1 MKLLIRTSRPPARC
15 PLFYRKRAKPCAAN
29 LVTVVRVE
37 SAERIEPDTHE
48 FLGIVD
54 MGSGSARLVVYQF
67 ERQRWYRLTDEIRE
81 GVRLGEGFAA
91 SGRLSDAAVDRALD
105 ALKLYTDYASATEL
119 GKLLVIATSAVREAA
134 NRAEFLSKLK
144 DFNLEFVVLSG
155 EDEARYGALAVANSF
170 SLPNAWVMDLGG
182 GSAQLS
188 RLEDRVF
195 QGGAAYPL
203 GYVRMTEQFLK
214 QERTSDNEVR
224 DLEKFAKLTLGK
236 TLRQLERNPSPLIAM
251 GGTIRNLAKA
261 VQKSENY
268 PLDMLHGYFLTRQKL
283 EALIER
289 LLELP
294 ASERSKISGIHVDRA
309 DAILGG
315 ALVYRTVLR
324 EANLE
329 GVFISG
335 QGVRE
340 GAFYRQFLPTQPDHL
355 LPDVR
360 GFSVQNLFAHYPQPI
375 QHTEHVKRLSKQL
388 FQLLQPLHGYGASEL
403 ELLMA
408 AATLHDIGMTV
419 NYFDHHKHSAYLILS
434 GQMPGFSHREHVLIA
449 LLAQYHR
456 KGDPKLGAYK
466 ALLQADD
473 DLRLTRLAAC
483 LRLAEYLER
492 SRAGRVR
499 NLEISIDPHSVTLRL
514 IADQTPRVEL
524 WEAAKQGE
532 IFKKAFGREL
542 NLEAGVLR
550 RSAADQ
556 DRRLSTPDGKIKRS
570 KH

>member
-1 MKLLIRTSRPPARC
+1 
-15 PLFYRKRAKPCAAN
+15 
-29 LVTVVRVE
+29 
-37 SAERIEPDTHE
+37 
-48 FLGIVD
+48 
-54 MGSGSARLVVYQF
+54 MGSGSARLVVYEF
-67 ERQRWYRLTDEIRE
+67 ERERWYRLTDEIRE

-91 SGRLSDAAVDRALD
+91 SGRLSGDAIDRALD
-105 ALKLYTDYASATEL
+105 ALKLYTDYASATGL

-134 NRAEFLSKLK
+134 NRAEFLGRLK

-170 SLPNAWVMDLGG
+170 SLTDAWVMDLGG

-188 RLEDRVF
+188 QITDRRF

-203 GYVRMTEQFLK
+203 GYVRMTEQFLRVD
-214 QERTSDNEVR
+214 RTTDQEVR
-224 DLEKFAKLTLGK
+224 ELEKFVKLNLGK
-236 TLRQLERNPSPLIAM
+236 TLRQLERHARPLIAM

-261 VQKSENY
+261 VQKAEGY
-268 PLDMLHGYFLTRQKL
+268 PLDMLHGYFLTRSKL

-294 ASERSKISGIHVDRA
+294 ASERGKISGIHTDRA

-324 EANLE
+324 ESQLE

-340 GAFYRQFLPTQPDHL
+340 GAFYRQFLIDQEGHL
-355 LPDVR
+355 LQNVR
-360 GFSVQNLFAHYPQPI
+360 EFSVQNLFAHYPQPI
-375 QHTEHVKRLSKQL
+375 DHTQHVKRLSKQL
-388 FQLLQPLHGYGASEL
+388 FELLEPLHGYGRAEL
-403 ELLMA
+403 ELLSA

-456 KGDPKLGAYK
+456 KGDPKLGVYK
-466 ALLQADD
+466 TLLEADD

-499 NLEISIDPHSVTLRL
+499 NLEVSLDPERVTLRL
-514 IADQTPRVEL
+514 IADEPPHVEL

-542 NLEAGVLR
+542 MLEAGVLK
-550 RSAADQ
+550 RSASQ
-556 DRRLSTPDGKIKRS
+556 DRRLSTPDGKAKRS

>member
-1 MKLLIRTSRPPARC
+1 
-15 PLFYRKRAKPCAAN
+15 
-29 LVTVVRVE
+29 
-37 SAERIEPDTHE
+37 
-48 FLGIVD
+48 

-67 ERQRWYRLTDEIRE
+67 QRERWYRLSDEIRE

-91 SGRLSDAAVDRALD
+91 SGRLSDEAVERALD
-105 ALKLYTDYASATEL
+105 ALKLYTDYALATGL

-134 NRAEFLSKLK
+134 NRAQFLDKLK

-170 SLPNAWVMDLGG
+170 SLNDAWVMDLGG

-188 RLEDRVF
+188 RLGDRAF

-203 GYVRMTEQFLK
+203 GYVRVTEQFLRH
-214 QERTSDNEVR
+214 ERTTDAEVR
-224 DLEKFAKLTLGK
+224 DLEKFVKATLGK
-236 TLRQLERNPSPLIAM
+236 TLRQLERSGRPLIAM

-261 VQKSENY
+261 VQKAENY

-283 EALIER
+283 EALVER

-294 ASERSKISGIHVDRA
+294 GSERSKISGIHADRS

-324 EANLE
+324 EAGLA

-340 GAFYRQFLPTQPDHL
+340 GAFYRQFLPTRPDHL

-360 GFSVQNLFAHYPQPI
+360 SFSVQNLFAHYPQPI
-375 QHTEHVKRLSKQL
+375 QHTEHVKRLSKRL
-388 FQLLQPLHGYGASEL
+388 FELLEPLHGYGPSEL

-449 LLAQYHR
+449 LLTQYHR
-456 KGDPKLGAYK
+456 KGDPKLGIYK
-466 ALLQADD
+466 GLLEPDD

-499 NLEISIDPHSVTLRL
+499 NLEVSIDPHSVTLHL
-514 IADQTPRVEL
+514 IADEIPRVEL

-542 NLEAGVLR
+542 ILQAGVLK

-556 DRRLSTPDGKIKRS
+556 DRRLSTPDGKTKRS

>member
-1 MKLLIRTSRPPARC
+1 MAG
-15 PLFYRKRAKPCAAN
+15 
-29 LVTVVRVE
+29 VD
-37 SAERIEPDTHE
+37 SAERI
-48 FLGIVD
+48 GIVD
-54 MGSGSARLVVYQF
+54 MGSGSARLVVYHF
-67 ERQRWYRLTDEIRE
+67 ERERWYRLTDEIRE
-81 GVRLGEGFAA
+81 SVRLGEGFAA
-91 SGRLSDAAVDRALD
+91 SGRLSGDAIDRALD
-105 ALKLYTDYASATEL
+105 ALKLYTDYASATGL

-134 NRAEFLSKLK
+134 NSAEFLSKLK
-144 DFNLEFVVLSG
+144 EFNLEFVVLSG

-170 SLPNAWVMDLGG
+170 SVSDAWVMDLGG
-182 GSAQLS
+182 GSAQFSWLK
-188 RLEDRVF
+188 DRVF

-214 QERTSDNEVR
+214 HERASDSEVR
-224 DLEKFAKLTLGK
+224 DVEKFVKATLAK
-236 TLRQLERNPSPLIAM
+236 TLRQLERRAGPLIAM

-261 VQKSENY
+261 AQKAEGY

-283 EALIER
+283 EALTER

-294 ASERSKISGIHVDRA
+294 ATERSKISGIHTDRA

-324 EANLE
+324 EAGLE

-340 GAFYRQFLPTQPDHL
+340 GAFYRQFLSEQPDHL
-355 LPDVR
+355 LPNVR
-360 GFSVQNLFAHYPQPI
+360 DFSVQNLLAHYPQPTH
-375 QHTEHVKRLSKQL
+375 HTEHVKRLSKQL
-388 FQLLQPLHGYGASEL
+388 FELLEPLHGYGEAEL

-408 AATLHDIGMTV
+408 AATLHDIGMAV

-434 GQMPGFSHREHVLIA
+434 GQMPGFSHREHVLVA
-449 LLAQYHR
+449 LLTQYHR
-456 KGDPKLGAYK
+456 KGDPKLGNYK
-466 ALLQADD
+466 ALLEPDD

-499 NLEISIDPHSVTLRL
+499 NLEVSIDLQGVTLRL
-514 IADQTPRVEL
+514 IADETPHVEL

-542 NLEAGVLR
+542 TLEAGVLK
-550 RSAADQ
+550 RSASSQ
-556 DRRLSTPDGKIKRS
+556 DRRLSTPDGKTKRS

>member
-1 MKLLIRTSRPPARC
+1 MKFLIRTSRPPARC

-294 ASERSKISGIHVDRA
+294 ANERSKISGIHVDRA

-329 GVFISG
+329 GVFTTDPAHRARQAALQATIST
-335 QGVRE
+335 VATAAWLRRE
-340 GAFYRQFLPTQPDHL
+340 RTRVADGGRDAARHWHD
-355 LPDVR
+355 
-360 GFSVQNLFAHYPQPI
+360 G
-375 QHTEHVKRLSKQL
+375 
-388 FQLLQPLHGYGASEL
+388 QLLRPSQAQRVFNIERSDAG
-403 ELLMA
+403 
-408 AATLHDIGMTV
+408 
-419 NYFDHHKHSAYLILS
+419 
-434 GQMPGFSHREHVLIA
+434 
-449 LLAQYHR
+449 LLAPR
-456 KGDPKLGAYK
+456 A
-466 ALLQADD
+466 
-473 DLRLTRLAAC
+473 
-483 LRLAEYLER
+483 
-492 SRAGRVR
+492 RAGRVTSAVPPQR
-499 NLEISIDPHSVTLRL
+499 RP
-514 IADQTPRVEL
+514 QTRRV
-524 WEAAKQGE
+524 Q
-532 IFKKAFGREL
+532 
-542 NLEAGVLR
+542 
-550 RSAADQ
+550 SAAASRRRPAPDALGGLPAPSRVFGALEGRTRAESRDQ
-556 DRRLSTPDGKIKRS
+556 
-570 KH
+570 H

>member
-1 MKLLIRTSRPPARC
+1 
-15 PLFYRKRAKPCAAN
+15 
-29 LVTVVRVE
+29 
-37 SAERIEPDTHE
+37 
-48 FLGIVD
+48 

-67 ERQRWYRLTDEIRE
+67 ERERWYRLTDEIRE

-91 SGRLSDAAVDRALD
+91 SGRLSGGAIDRALD
-105 ALKLYTDYASATEL
+105 ALKLYTDYASVTGL

-134 NRAEFLSKLK
+134 NRTEFLGKLK
-144 DFNLEFVVLSG
+144 EFDLEFVVLSG

-170 SLPNAWVMDLGG
+170 AVSDAWVMDLGG

-188 RLEDRVF
+188 QLENRRF
-195 QGGAAYPL
+195 RGGAAYPL
-203 GYVRMTEQFLK
+203 GYVRVTEQFLRA
-214 QERTSDNEVR
+214 ERTTDHEVR
-224 DLEKFAKLTLGK
+224 DLEKFVKANLGK
-236 TLRQLERNPSPLIAM
+236 TLRQLERRGQPLIAM

-261 VQKSENY
+261 VQKAEGY
-268 PLDMLHGYFLTRQKL
+268 PLDMLHGYFLTAQKL
-283 EALIER
+283 EALTER

-294 ASERSKISGIHVDRA
+294 VFERGKISGIHADRA

-324 EANLE
+324 ETQLE

-340 GAFYRQFLPTQPDHL
+340 GAFYRQFLPEQPDHL

-360 GFSVQNLFAHYPQPI
+360 EFSVQNLFAHYPQPND
-375 QHTEHVKRLSKQL
+375 HTEHVKRLSKQL
-388 FQLLQPLHGYGASEL
+388 FELLKPLHSYGSAEL

-434 GQMPGFSHREHVLIA
+434 GQMPGFSHREHVLVA
-449 LLAQYHR
+449 LLTQYHR

-466 ALLQADD
+466 ALLEPDD

-499 NLEISIDPHSVTLRL
+499 NLEVNIGAQRVTLRL
-514 IADQTPRVEL
+514 IADETPRVEL

-542 NLEAGVLR
+542 HLEAGVLK
-550 RSAADQ
+550 RSAGDQ
-556 DRRLSTPDGKIKRS
+556 DRRLSTPDGKTKRN

>member
-1 MKLLIRTSRPPARC
+1 MA
-15 PLFYRKRAKPCAAN
+15 
-29 LVTVVRVE
+29 TVN
-37 SAERIEPDTHE
+37 SAEHI
-48 FLGIVD
+48 GIVD
-54 MGSGSARLVVYQF
+54 MGSGSARLVVYHF
-67 ERQRWYRLTDEIRE
+67 ERERWYRLTDEIRE

-91 SGRLSDAAVDRALD
+91 SGRLSGDAIERALD
-105 ALKLYTDYASATEL
+105 ALKLYTDYACATGL
-119 GKLLVIATSAVREAA
+119 GRLLVIATSAVREAA

-144 DFNLEFVVLSG
+144 EFDLEFVVLSG

-170 SLPNAWVMDLGG
+170 SLSNAWVMDLGG

-188 RLEDRVF
+188 QITNRRF
-195 QGGAAYPL
+195 HGGAAYPL

-214 QERTSDNEVR
+214 HDRTTDQEVR
-224 DLEKFAKLTLGK
+224 ELEKFVKASLGK
-236 TLRQLERNPSPLIAM
+236 TLRQLERDGKPLIAM

-261 VQKSENY
+261 AQKAEGY
-268 PLDMLHGYFLTRQKL
+268 PLDMLHGYFLSRQKL
-283 EALIER
+283 EVLTER

-294 ASERSKISGIHVDRA
+294 VNERGKISGIHVDRA

-324 EANLE
+324 EAGFE

-340 GAFYRQFLPTQPDHL
+340 GAFYRQFLPERPDHL

-360 GFSVQNLFAHYPQPI
+360 GFSVQNLFAHYPQPTD
-375 QHTEHVKRLSKQL
+375 HTEHVKRLSKQL
-388 FQLLQPLHGYGASEL
+388 FELLEPLHGYGTAEL
-403 ELLMA
+403 ELLTA

-466 ALLQADD
+466 ALLEPDD

-499 NLEISIDPHSVTLRL
+499 SLEVSIDPQSVTLRL
-514 IADQTPRVEL
+514 IADETPRVEL

-532 IFKKAFGREL
+532 IFRKAFGREL
-542 NLEAGVLR
+542 HLESGALK

-556 DRRLSTPDGKIKRS
+556 DRRLSTPDGKTKRS